1 MLSDQEHAPIGQQVG
16 VRNHM
21 LLAGTLQGAS
31 LDLPTLSLVAVCIAG
46 LLGVFLIIDW
56 MQQRNVRALAWWGSA
71 YLIGASAMALG
82 SMPSPIIKLPPQVP
96 GALTF
101 LACGMIWNGVRLFQG
116 RRVLPF
122 ATFIGA
128 AVWLGVGQIPGVL
141 ENGNGQILG
150 ALIVPVYTFFIA
162 MELWRERR
170 RTRYSRA
177 AAIVVPCLHAG
188 IFLVPLAMHAFLPA
202 GHNAAWLTVFTLE
215 TILYAVGTAFI
226 VMLMVKDHH
235 VHVYRTAA
243 STDSL
248 TGLLN
253 RRAFMENALTL
264 CKQQGKRGEPVTTLM
279 FDLDHFKSINDRFG
293 HAAGDDVLRL
303 FGQVVRASTRADDI
317 IARFGGEEFIAIV
330 PGGWESAS
338 KVSERVRSSFEAAGA
353 KLANQAIGAT
363 VSIGAATCYDAVT
376 AIDALIARADAAL
389 YRAKHEGRNRVYIDE
404 GDVASERT
412 RMIAAARRASS
423 SETSVPIFAG
433 ISRRNRAG

>member
-1 MLSDQEHAPIGQQVG
+1 MLQAV
-16 VRNHM
+16 N
-21 LLAGTLQGAS
+21 LQSAT
-31 LDLPTLSLVAVCIAG
+31 LDLPTLSLVAICIAG
-46 LLGVFLIIDW
+46 LLGLFLIIDW

-82 SMPSPIIKLPPQVP
+82 TMPTPIIQLPPIVP

-128 AVWLGVGQIPGVL
+128 AVWLGLAQIPGVL
-141 ENGNGQILG
+141 EDGNGAILG

-162 MELWRERR
+162 IELWRERR

-188 IFLVPLAMHAFLPA
+188 IFLVPLAMRAFLPE

-243 STDSL
+243 CTDHL
-248 TGLLN
+248 TSLLN
-253 RRAFMENALTL
+253 RRAFIENAVTL
-264 CKQQGKRGEPVTTLM
+264 CAQQAKRGEPVAMLM

-293 HAAGDDVLRL
+293 HAVGDDALRL
-303 FGQVVRASTRADDI
+303 FGRVVRASTRADDI
-317 IARFGGEEFIAIV
+317 IGRFGGEEFIAIV
-330 PGGWESAS
+330 PGGIESAS
-338 KVSERVRSSFEAAGA
+338 KIAERVRAGFEAAGA
-353 KLANQAIGAT
+353 TIATHTVGAT
-363 VSIGAATCYDAVT
+363 VSIGAAISYDAVT
-376 AIDALIARADAAL
+376 AIDALIARTDAAL
-389 YRAKHEGRNRVYIDE
+389 YRAKHDGRNRIHIAE
-404 GDVASERT
+404 EEMANERA
-412 RMIAAARRASS
+412 RLIAAARRARA
-423 SETSVPIFAG
+423 TRTPVFARL
-433 ISRRNRAG
+433 SRRA

>member
-1 MLSDQEHAPIGQQVG
+1 
-16 VRNHM
+16 M
-21 LLAGTLQGAS
+21 LLAGGLQSSS

-46 LLGVFLIIDW
+46 LLGLFLIIDW

-82 SMPSPIIKLPPQVP
+82 AIPAPLIKLPAAVP

-101 LACGMIWNGVRLFQG
+101 LACGMVWNGVRLFQG

-128 AVWLGVGQIPGVL
+128 AFWLGLAQIPGMM
-141 ENGNGQILG
+141 ESGRGEILG
-150 ALIVPVYTFFIA
+150 AMIVPVYTFFIA

-177 AAIVVPCLHAG
+177 AAVVVPCLHAG
-188 IFLVPLAMHAFLPA
+188 VFLVPLAMRALLPD
-202 GHNAAWLTVFTLE
+202 GHGGAWLTVFTLE

-243 STDSL
+243 STDHL

-253 RRAFMENALTL
+253 RRAFVENAQTL
-264 CKQQGKRGEPVTTLM
+264 RKRQARRGEPVAVLM

-293 HAAGDDVLRL
+293 HSAGDEVLRL
-303 FGQVVRASTRADDI
+303 FARVTKASTRLNDI
-317 IARFGGEEFIAIV
+317 IGRFGGEEFVAIV
-330 PGGWESAS
+330 PGGIEVAQ
-338 KVSERVRSSFEAAGA
+338 KIAERVRTAFENAGA
-353 KLANQAIGAT
+353 VIENQPIGAT
-363 VSIGAATCYDAVT
+363 VSIGAASSYDAAMTV
-376 AIDALIARADAAL
+376 DALIAKADAAL
-389 YRAKHEGRNRVYIDE
+389 YRAKHDGRNRVVATE
-404 GDVASERT
+404 SENASERA
-412 RMIAAARRASS
+412 RLIAAARRTRSFGIPA
-423 SETSVPIFAG
+423 FAR
-433 ISRRNRAG
+433 ISQRNKSMRSA